1 MNLPTAVLAAMALCN
16 QHVVATRS
24 DRLVLVIAATTTLD
38 TLDTFTDAYA
48 WEAPYQAKCKEIQN
62 YVVEFQAWL
71 DKKASDAD
79 QAEQKAAKAAEQ
91 PALDK
96 GIAALGGIKHM
107 NQ

>member
-24 DRLVLVIAATTTLD
+24 DRLALEIAATTTLGI
-38 TLDTFTDAYA
+38 FTDAYA